1 MLSTMRYKMQLKNL
15 WHISIGCFLL
25 SDLTCDLTCDLMCD
39 LMCDLTCDLTCDS
52 LYDLVDLSL

>member
-1 MLSTMRYKMQLKNL
+1 MRGMGGGGGKLA
-15 WHISIGCFLL
+15 WRAGEGCFLL